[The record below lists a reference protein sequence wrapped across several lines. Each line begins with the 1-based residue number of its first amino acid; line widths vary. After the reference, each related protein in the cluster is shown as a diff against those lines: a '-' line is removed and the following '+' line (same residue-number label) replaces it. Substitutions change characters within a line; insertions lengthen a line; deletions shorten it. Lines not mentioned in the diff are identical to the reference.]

1 VAEAQEQERTEQP
14 TQKRIDDAREKG
26 NVPRSRELTMT
37 AVMLAGAA
45 ALMGFGSQ
53 LAGHAAGDMRASLEL
68 SRDAMLAPDAMQ
80 LALGA
85 AAGAALNYLAPVLIA
100 TLLAALVAPLAIGGW
115 NFSGKAIAP
124 DFQRLSPIA
133 GLKRIFGL
141 NGWVELAKALA
152 KCLVVGGIGTVVVFA
167 MLDDTVGVG
176 RMAAAAGIARA
187 ANLVVFALL
196 AMSAALAIVAAV
208 DVPYQLWNYTRQLK
222 MTRQEIR
229 DELKETDGRPE
240 IKSRI
245 RQMQQRM
252 AQQRMMQAVPKA
264 DVVITN
270 PTHYAVALKY
280 DAKRMRAPRVV
291 AKGADLVALA
301 IRKLATEHRVAV
313 FEAPALAR
321 ALFRHTKV
329 EREIPAGLYVAV
341 AQVLTYIYHLRHLS
355 PQLAARMT
363 RPEPQVAAEYL
374 VEEEKGLRH
383 LFDTDES
390 DGGTH

>member
-1 VAEAQEQERTEQP
+1 MAEAQDQERTEQP
-14 TQKRIDDAREKG
+14 TQKRLDEAREKG

-37 AVMLAGAA
+37 AVMLAGAG

-53 LAGHAAGDMRASLEL
+53 LAGHAAGDMRGSLQL
-68 SRDAMLAPDAMQ
+68 GRDTLLAPDAMQ

-85 AAGAALNYLAPVLIA
+85 ATASALGYVTPVLLA

-124 DFQRLSPIA
+124 DFQRLSPLS
-133 GLKRIFGL
+133 GFKRIFGV

-152 KCLVVGGIGTVVVFA
+152 KCLVVGGIGAVVVMS
-167 MLDDTVGVG
+167 MLDDTVTMG
-176 RMAAAAGIARA
+176 RMATASGIARGA
-187 ANLVVFALL
+187 GLVLFALL
-196 AMSAALAIVAAV
+196 SMSAALAIIAAV

-264 DVVITN
+264 DVVVTN
-270 PTHYAVALKY
+270 PTHFAVALKY
-280 DAKRMRAPRVV
+280 DARRMRAPRVV

-301 IRKLATEHRVAV
+301 IRKLATEHRVPV
-313 FEAPALAR
+313 FEAPSLAR
-321 ALFRHTKV
+321 ALFRHSRL

-341 AQVLTYIYHLRHLS
+341 AQVLTYVYQLKHLA

-363 RPEPQVAAEYL
+363 KPEPQVSAEYF
-374 VEEEKGLRH
+374 VTAEDAGKGDSP
-383 LFDTDES
+383 LFGDE
-390 DGGTH
+390 G